1 MKYPCVIS
9 LPEGM
14 HGDYHGGRMRPLLPH
29 RALYASFDRVPSPK
43 GAATHIEHFAGTLF
57 DTFGGGLLHVLGDAS
72 LPDYQREAQVEVLR
86 YAATHD
92 NFLDRTQG
100 FGRRL
105 AATVAHLE
113 GSLEICHFRD
123 PWSGIPILDRSH
135 RYRTVYEVNGLPSI
149 ELPST
154 YPLLSPRTLDKIRQA
169 ERFCVDNAD
178 SIVTP
183 STTIADNLMRMG
195 ASHKRIA
202 VIRNGA
208 KPCVTPPNRP
218 DEAPLRYLVY
228 FGALQPWQGLDV
240 LLQAF
245 ARLADLD
252 LQLVI
257 CSSSHHRLEKP
268 FRRLATRLGLDE
280 RIIWRHGLARA
291 ELARWVAHA
300 EISVA
305 PLTECARNLD
315 QGCCPLKILESM
327 ALGVPVVASD
337 IPAVREILDEDT
349 GRLVHPGRP
358 AELARA
364 LRVLLEYP
372 DAAKT
377 MGARGKQRLERD
389 LTWAA
394 STTAL
399 RQLYQTLCSPDAAS
413 PLFLTPAIAVACP

>member
-1 MKYPCVIS
+1 MKAMPA
-9 LPEGM
+9 
-14 HGDYHGGRMRPLLPH
+14 H

-43 GAATHIEHFAGTLF
+43 GAATHIERFAGTLF

-72 LPDYQREAQVEVLR
+72 MPRYEREGNVEVLR
-86 YAATHD
+86 HVPRHD
-92 NFLDRTQG
+92 NFLDRTQS
-100 FGRRL
+100 FGRQLTTTL
-105 AATVAHLE
+105 AQLDT
-113 GSLEICHFRD
+113 SLEICHFRD
-123 PWSGIPILDRSH
+123 PWSGVPVLDRAH
-135 RYRTVYEVNGLPSI
+135 RYSTVYEINGLPSI

-154 YPLLSPRTLDKIRQA
+154 YPLLSQRTLDKIRQA
-169 ERFCVDNAD
+169 ERFCRDNAD

-183 STTIADNLMRMG
+183 SDTIAHNLVRMG
-195 ASHKRIA
+195 TSHKRIT

-208 KPCVTPPNRP
+208 EPCTTTPLRP
-218 DEAPLRYLVY
+218 EQAPRRYLVY
-228 FGALQPWQGLDV
+228 FGALQAWQGLDI

-252 LQLVI
+252 LHLVI

-280 RIIWRHGLARA
+280 RIVWQHGLGRA
-291 ELARWVAHA
+291 ELSRWVAHA

-305 PLTECARNLD
+305 PLTECARNLE

-327 ALGVPVVASD
+327 ALGVPVMASD
-337 IPAVREILDEDT
+337 IPAVREILTEDT

-372 DAAKT
+372 EAAKA
-377 MGARGKQRLERD
+377 MGKRGRQRLEQE

-399 RQLYQTLCSPDAAS
+399 RHLYQTLVPQLASQAS
-413 PLFLTPAIAVACP
+413 PSQSAPVAPITPATAGAYS